1 MMNGK
6 LSFMI
11 ILGRRRYHP
20 TTIIGASPLS
30 HGFRFRIPFLPI
42 HEYRKAPGF
51 HGDGLRL
58 MKGR

>member
-1 MMNGK
+1 MNGK

-30 HGFRFRIPFLPI
+30 HGFRFRIPFSQFMNI
-42 HEYRKAPGF
+42 VRHQDSMEMG
-51 HGDGLRL
+51 
-58 MKGR
+58 